1 MKLGEWTIITKEKYE
16 AALMSGLAQYI
27 YKSGF
32 YIPTQMSKE
41 SAYFY
46 QKWNNAYFKSWQPYK
61 KNRSE
66 ITHEAMAFDND
77 FYTVQ
82 PNNGSFSVECHPV
95 TPNLCFITD
104 DQNYRQAYYYRRH
117 EIEQTATDPIEYE
130 DREGK
135 LICAC
140 GRNRTAPRVL
150 LEAKEKLNVG
160 TVDPANIL
168 ADCNMS
174 KLFKQG
180 AFSIFNPDDY
190 VSYVFQFADALKLT
204 PNKTQRAFK
213 SAWGCKSE
221 DLEQH
226 ILNSKKECVELYF
239 YNRDTGVSATLSV
252 ASGVFRGYGCNIPY
266 IVQYK
271 KDTTGPLQLYTHENG
286 NFVQRFF
293 STTVWY
299 ELEII
304 SHTSNV
310 GVELV
315 PVLSL
320 EDLYLLWKEKAY
332 ADKRPAKDRDHYK
345 FYQHKRDHSL
355 EGETTI
361 NGSLYREG
369 NKVHFIPYGMP
380 KRAINTT
387 ASEEIG
393 SKNATQ

>member
-1 MKLGEWTIITKEKYE
+1 MKLGEWTIITKEIYE

-66 ITHEAMAFDND
+66 IIHEAMAFDND

-140 GRNRTAPRVL
+140 GKNRIELRVL
-150 LEAKEKLNVG
+150 LEAKERLNVG

-204 PNKTQRAFK
+204 PNKTQRVFK

-226 ILNSKKECVELYF
+226 ILNSKKKNALNCTSTIETPAYLQHYPLHPVFFVAMVAIFHILYSTK
-239 YNRDTGVSATLSV
+239 RTQLARCSSTRTKTGILCRNSSPQMFGM
-252 ASGVFRGYGCNIPY
+252 SWR
-266 IVQYK
+266 
-271 KDTTGPLQLYTHENG
+271 
-286 NFVQRFF
+286 
-293 STTVWY
+293 
-299 ELEII
+299 
-304 SHTSNV
+304 
-310 GVELV
+310 
-315 PVLSL
+315 LSL
-320 EDLYLLWKEKAY
+320 IQAML
-332 ADKRPAKDRDHYK
+332 
-345 FYQHKRDHSL
+345 
-355 EGETTI
+355 G
-361 NGSLYREG
+361 
-369 NKVHFIPYGMP
+369 
-380 KRAINTT
+380 
-387 ASEEIG
+387 
-393 SKNATQ
+393 